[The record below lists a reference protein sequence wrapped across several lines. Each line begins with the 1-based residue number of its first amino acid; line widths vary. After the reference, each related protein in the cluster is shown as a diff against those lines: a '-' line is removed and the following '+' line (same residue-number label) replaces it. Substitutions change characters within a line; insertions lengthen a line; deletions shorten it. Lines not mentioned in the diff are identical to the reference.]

1 MLRILRLM
9 TTTQERRIA
18 KYIEPAITD
27 LGYDL
32 VSLRIIGSQK
42 LQTLQIMAE
51 NPETQTLDLDGCTKI
66 SRAVSALL
74 DVEDPFAGAY
84 QLEISSPGID
94 RPLVRGRDFENNV
107 GFEASVE
114 TETAAE
120 NGQKKFRGK
129 ITAFA
134 DDIVTLDTEHGT
146 VKIDL
151 PNIHKAKL
159 VMTDDLLKASK
170 EKRERLLNSTQQGD

>member
-1 MLRILRLM
+1 MLQKFKNMSTQQEKRIS
-9 TTTQERRIA
+9 

-32 VSLRIIGSQK
+32 VALRIIGSQK

-51 NPETQTLDLDGCTKI
+51 DPETQTLDLDGCTKI

-74 DVEDPFAGAY
+74 DVEDPFSSAY
-84 QLEISSPGID
+84 QLEVSSPGID
-94 RPLVRGRDFENNV
+94 RPLVRPRDFENNI

-114 TETAAE
+114 IELPAE

-129 ITAFA
+129 ITSFEGE
-134 DDIVTLDTEHGT
+134 IVTLETETGNI
-146 VKIDL
+146 KIDM

-159 VMTDDLLKASK
+159 VMTDDLLKASAA
-170 EKRERLLNSTQQGD
+170 KREKLNSTTKGD